1 MKTPDP
7 TTKAESSA
15 PNSAKSTGTFPPR
28 HDTVIAEVLARLLR
42 KEAIT
47 GMDAV
52 FNASTTRLSAF
63 VFRLSK
69 EYGWTI
75 DHVDR
80 DVGTNDGRVTWI
92 RVYYLSQDVIHR
104 ANAVDGMAFCRSVKS
119 ARAGRR
125 NDAAKAKALASARN
139 ARRAAAKF
147 DPRQMSLLG
156 GAE

>member
-7 TTKAESSA
+7 TITAESSA
-15 PNSAKSTGTFPPR
+15 PCGAKFNGTFPPR
-28 HDTVIAEVLARLLR
+28 HDTVIAEVLCRLVSGEKL
-42 KEAIT
+42 T

-63 VFRLSK
+63 VFRLSA

-75 DHVDR
+75 DHTDR
-80 DVGTNDGRVTWI
+80 DVGTKDGRVTWI
-92 RVYYLSQDVIHR
+92 RVYHMSQGAIHS
-104 ANAVDGMAFCRSVKS
+104 ANSVGGAAFCKSVVL
-119 ARAGRR
+119 ARASRR
-125 NDAAKAKALASARN
+125 KGAMNAKAQASARN
-139 ARRAAAKF
+139 ARRDRAMF